1 MTLSLRRLRIRPC
14 LISLALMGLSSA
26 GSAQDI
32 DSVLSRALNTVQ
44 ALTSSLQGVSTTT
57 TLIVNDIRT
66 QVGSPRPD
74 AVGTPTVPIMPDM
87 PGLARA
93 VPLTPR
99 VPPVPGVEGV
109 PPVPRVN
116 PVTPVSRSSHL
127 GQTLQSGTADQ
138 LVETM
143 ASIEPLVAGQM
154 DQPLDLLPAPV
165 AQTALD

>member
-1 MTLSLRRLRIRPC
+1 M
-14 LISLALMGLSSA
+14 
-26 GSAQDI
+26 
-32 DSVLSRALNTVQ
+32 
-44 ALTSSLQGVSTTT
+44 
-57 TLIVNDIRT
+57 
-66 QVGSPRPD
+66 
-74 AVGTPTVPIMPDM
+74 MPDM

-116 PVTPVSRSSHL
+116 PVTPVSRSSQL

-143 ASIEPLVAGQM
+143 ASIEPLVSGQM
-154 DQPLDLLPAPV
+154 DQPLDLLLAPET
-165 AQTALD
+165 QTALD

>member
-14 LISLALMGLSSA
+14 LISLALMGLSPA
-26 GSAQDI
+26 ASAQDI

-44 ALTSSLQGVSTTT
+44 SLTSSLQGVTTTT

-66 QVGSPRPD
+66 QVGTPRPD
-74 AVGTPTVPIMPDM
+74 AVGTPSVPIIPDM

-116 PVTPVSRSSHL
+116 PVSRSSQL

-138 LVETM
+138 LVKTM
-143 ASIEPLVAGQM
+143 ASIEPLVSGQI
-154 DQPLDLLPAPV
+154 DQPVGLLPMPKT
-165 AQTALD
+165 QIALD

>member
-1 MTLSLRRLRIRPC
+1 MTLSLRRLRIRSC
-14 LISLALMGLSSA
+14 LISLALMGLSPA
-26 GSAQDI
+26 ANAQDF

-44 ALTSSLQGVSTTT
+44 SLTSSLQGVSTTT

-74 AVGTPTVPIMPDM
+74 AIGTPTVPIMPDM

-109 PPVPRVN
+109 PPVPRV
-116 PVTPVSRSSHL
+116 TPISRSSHL

-138 LVETM
+138 LVDTM

-154 DQPLDLLPAPV
+154 DQPLDLLTAPV